1 VNQLKGK
8 VKKDQRTK
16 MNFAEDQLINFR
28 KYVHSLNTNDL
39 NDTTG
44 YIDALTEVINETR
57 FFFYQFNL
65 VCDCFTNDHKP
76 AFRPTDRVKKLAFL
90 KIVIAYE
97 EIHEAARVVTNN
109 RVLTKINTIRSNPS
123 IATKIR
129 SNERLKNLLLTHTD
143 DNALKNN
150 LTKFYKQN
158 TNDIMA
164 LACAIRNIYAH
175 GEFTAGGAG
184 LVTIEDCKQMRS
196 IADELLNYC
205 DELFTNCADELERIA
220 NER

>member
-1 VNQLKGK
+1 MHRFPYRYRLARSFESINAENLG
-8 VKKDQRTK
+8 RTK
-16 MNFAEDQLINFR
+16 A
-28 KYVHSLNTNDL
+28 
-39 NDTTG
+39 G
-44 YIDALTEVINETR
+44 YDAGMKV
-57 FFFYQFNL
+57 F
-65 VCDCFTNDHKP
+65 
-76 AFRPTDRVKKLAFL
+76 LAYT
-90 KIVIAYE
+90 AYE